1 MKEVRS
7 RMAAGEKLPHCSRC
21 FEDEALGRMSY
32 RLRSNDLWLGDRSGA
47 AALKQMIEQ
56 SADGVAS
63 LDPSYFDLRLGN
75 ICNLKCTIC
84 KPLYSSQIER
94 DPAHAPW
101 ITDAPYTRLANR
113 FGTADEWFDAEALPD
128 EIMEMSGNLAMIQL
142 AGGEPTINRT
152 QIAFLKK
159 LCAAGRA
166 PVIDLTVVTNL
177 IAVQPDVFATLA
189 QFKSLFVIVSVDGY
203 GETYEYVRYPGKWP
217 ALVRNIGRLR
227 QLRPDIRI
235 RIDAVLQA
243 INALNVPDLFE
254 WADSQEIPIELWF
267 GRGLDQYN
275 DFRILP
281 HDIRK
286 QFAARFEDYFVRKGN
301 RDMASVRQN
310 VETIIAEAAATDFSE
325 QQRSERAINFMH
337 FINDLDSSRK
347 LSFRT
352 IAPDIHDAMS
362 SYLGGWHEETRHA
375 VGPTKPETAVT

>member
-1 MKEVRS
+1 
-7 RMAAGEKLPHCSRC
+7 
-21 FEDEALGRMSY
+21 
-32 RLRSNDLWLGDRSGA
+32 
-47 AALKQMIEQ
+47 
-56 SADGVAS
+56 VAS

-75 ICNLKCTIC
+75 VCNLKCTIC

-94 DPAHAPW
+94 DPVHAPW
-101 ITDAPYTRLANR
+101 NTDAPYVRLANR
-113 FGTADEWFDAEALPD
+113 FGTTDEWFNAEGLPN

-159 LCAAGRA
+159 LCVAGRA
-166 PVIDLTVVTNL
+166 PAIDLTVVTNL

-189 QFKSLFVIVSVDGY
+189 QFKSLFVIVSVDGC
-203 GETYEYVRYPGKWP
+203 GETYEYVRYPGTWP

-227 QLRPDIRI
+227 QLRPDIQI

-243 INALNVPDLFE
+243 INALNIPDLFE
-254 WADSQEIPIELWF
+254 WADSQDIPIELWF

-281 HDIRK
+281 QDIRM
-286 QFAARFEDYFVRKGN
+286 QFASRFENYFVRKGN

-310 VETIIAEAAATDFSE
+310 VETIIAEATATDFSE
-325 QQRSERAINFMH
+325 QQRRERVISFMH

-347 LSFRT
+347 LSFRK

-362 SYLGGWHEETRHA
+362 AYLGSWHEEKRYAAGT
-375 VGPTKPETAVT
+375 TKPGPAIT